1 MIVVPAIRFLT
12 CHDCGGVSFLAL
24 LSCSSI
30 EQRLRVA
37 KATGQA
43 LADMSSD
50 LSFESPGAW
59 ASAARESIELAR
71 ISPKSP
77 SGFLKEQIGRAVVV
91 KLNHGVEYRG
101 ILACVDGYLNAAMEQ
116 TEEYQDGVLRAK
128 LGECFVDG
136 YNVQAV
142 EMDVASL
149 RAAKPKE
156 KFNGVTVGGRQ
167 LSFK

>member
-1 MIVVPAIRFLT
+1 M
-12 CHDCGGVSFLAL
+12 SFLAL

-50 LSFESPGAW
+50 LSFESLGAW

-77 SGFLKEQIGRAVVV
+77 SGFLKEQSELEFIW
-91 KLNHGVEYRG
+91 KTH
-101 ILACVDGYLNAAMEQ
+101 I
-116 TEEYQDGVLRAK
+116 VLR
-128 LGECFVDG
+128 
-136 YNVQAV
+136 
-142 EMDVASL
+142 
-149 RAAKPKE
+149 
-156 KFNGVTVGGRQ
+156 KF
-167 LSFK
+167 K

>member
-1 MIVVPAIRFLT
+1 
-12 CHDCGGVSFLAL
+12 
-24 LSCSSI
+24 
-30 EQRLRVA
+30 VA

>member
-1 MIVVPAIRFLT
+1 M
-12 CHDCGGVSFLAL
+12 
-24 LSCSSI
+24 
-30 EQRLRVA
+30 A

-59 ASAARESIELAR
+59 ASAARESIELAP

-116 TEEYQDGVLRAK
+116 TEEYQDCVLRAK

-149 RAAKPKE
+149 RVECKDAA
-156 KFNGVTVGGRQ
+156 
-167 LSFK
+167 LSDRISAAVQRVQSALHPIDCGC